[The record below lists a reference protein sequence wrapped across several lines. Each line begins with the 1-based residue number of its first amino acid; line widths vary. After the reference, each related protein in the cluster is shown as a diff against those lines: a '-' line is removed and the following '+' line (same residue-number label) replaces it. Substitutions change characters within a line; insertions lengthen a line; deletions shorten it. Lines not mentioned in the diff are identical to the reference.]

1 MEKNESEVNY
11 TKQDNL
17 QETTCK
23 CNCNKK
29 DEFLEKIF
37 NTYKPEKDNLI
48 QILNEVQEHYGYIPK
63 NAQIEISE
71 FLKIPMAEVYGVIT
85 FYSRFSLKPKGKYN
99 IAVCLGT
106 ACFVKG
112 SQKIMDRLKERLKIE
127 AGQTTEDG
135 KFSIEETRCV
145 GACGLAPVFT
155 VNGEV
160 YGKATVQKLDQVL
173 DELISK

>member
-1 MEKNESEVNY
+1 MQKNEE
-11 TKQDNL
+11 
-17 QETTCK
+17 
-23 CNCNKK
+23 
-29 DEFLEKIF
+29 LEKQVSEFMEGIKKE
-37 NTYKPEKDNLI
+37 YKQEKDNLI
-48 QILNEVQEHYGYIPK
+48 QILNEVQEHFGYVPK
-63 NAQIEISE
+63 EAQEAISE
-71 FLKIPMAEVYGVIT
+71 FLGIPMAEIYGVIT

-99 IAVCLGT
+99 ISVCMGT

-112 SQKIMDRLKERLKIE
+112 SQKILDRLLERLKIE
-127 AGQTTEDG
+127 VGETTADG

-173 DELISK
+173 DDLMKKN

>member
-1 MEKNESEVNY
+1 MSEN
-11 TKQDNL
+11 K
-17 QETTCK
+17 CK
-23 CNCNKK
+23 CGCNQK

-37 NTYKPEKDNLI
+37 NEYKPIKDNLI
-48 QILNEVQEHYGYIPK
+48 QILNEVQDHYGYIPV
-63 NAQIEISE
+63 NVQTAISE
-71 FLKIPMAEVYGVIT
+71 FLNMPMAEIYGVIT
-85 FYSRFSLKPKGKYN
+85 FYSRFTLKPKGKYN

-112 SQKIMDRLKERLKIE
+112 SQKIMDRLKETLGIE
-127 AGQTTEDG
+127 AGETTPDG

-173 DELISK
+173 EELKEKVD